1 MKRLILNA
9 DDFGLTDGVTAGIVE
24 AVEQGVVT
32 STTAMVCVAGAGER
46 LRRWG
51 PRLPARV
58 GAHLQLTDGHPCLP
72 ASEIPSLVGAD
83 GLFPRGRRE
92 VRAPAPEEVRREWEA
107 QLARLRDS
115 GIEPSHLDSHHHV
128 HFEPAV
134 FPVFLEVARAHG
146 LPVRSNR
153 RFNRRL
159 RERGVAC
166 PDVGVTEWYRDSLT
180 AARLLEIVD
189 RAFASLQGEGTVELM
204 CHPGRSDA
212 ELAKLSSYVA
222 DRDEEL
228 AVLCSAEVKEGL
240 ARRGVALVAMSALG
254 AATA

>member
-24 AVEQGVVT
+24 AVEQGIVT
-32 STTAMVCVAGAGER
+32 STTAMACVDGTAER

-51 PRLPARV
+51 PRLPGRV
-58 GAHLQLTDGHPCLP
+58 GAHLQLTGGCPCLP
-72 ASEIPSLVGAD
+72 ASEVPSLAGAD
-83 GLFPRGRRE
+83 GLFPRKRRDL
-92 VRAPAPEEVRREWEA
+92 RAPAPEEVRREWEA

-128 HFEPAV
+128 HFEPAI
-134 FPVFLEVARAHG
+134 FPVFLELARAQG

-153 RFNRRL
+153 RFTRQL
-159 RERGVAC
+159 RDRGIAC
-166 PDVGVTEWYRDSLT
+166 PDLGVTEWYEESLT
-180 AARLLEIVD
+180 AGHLLEIVG
-189 RAFASLQGEGTVELM
+189 RAFASLREGGTVELM

-222 DRDEEL
+222 GRDEEL
-228 AVLCSAEVKEGL
+228 AVLCSPEVKEGL
-240 ARRGVALVAMSALG
+240 ARQGVELVSMSALREPG
-254 AATA
+254 

>member
-1 MKRLILNA
+1 MKRLIVNA

-24 AVEQGVVT
+24 AVEQGAVT
-32 STTAMVCVAGAGER
+32 STTAMACADGVAER

-51 PRLPARV
+51 PRLPGRI
-58 GAHLQLTDGHPCLP
+58 GAHLQLTDGRPCLP
-72 ASEIPSLVGAD
+72 ASEVPSLVGAD
-83 GLFPRGRRE
+83 GLFPRKRKDA
-92 VRAPAPEEVRREWEA
+92 RAPAPDEVRREWEA

-115 GIEPSHLDSHHHV
+115 GIQPSHLDSHHHV

-134 FPVFLEVARAHG
+134 FPVFLEVARAQK

-153 RFNRRL
+153 RFTRQI
-159 RERGVAC
+159 RERGLTC
-166 PDVGVTEWYRDSLT
+166 PDLCVIEWYGESLT

-189 RAFASLQGEGTVELM
+189 RTFASLGGEGTVELM

-228 AVLCSAEVKEGL
+228 AALCAPELKEGL
-240 ARRGVALVAMSALG
+240 ARRGVELVAMSALG
-254 AATA
+254 